1 MSGAVHKSVL
11 SFSTKTL
18 RSIRA
23 QRIGRFV
30 AGLSTL
36 CLVGL
41 GALQAQPAGPQG
53 PLPVSVIEAQP
64 TNIPNVLEVTAQA
77 EGAKETEVRSRVNGI
92 LLSVCMK
99 RAAQF
104 KRVNRC
110 FKLIPNL
117 LKLRS
122 KKRRRAPSRPP
133 AKPHV

>member
-11 SFSTKTL
+11 SFSTKTFQ
-18 RSIRA
+18 SVSA

-30 AGLSTL
+30 VGCLAL
-36 CLVGL
+36 CLGGL

-92 LLSVCMK
+92 LLK
-99 RAAQF
+99 RLYEEGST
-104 KRVNRC
+104 V
-110 FKLIPNL
+110 
-117 LKLRS
+117 S
-122 KKRRRAPSRPP
+122 D
-133 AKPHV
+133 